1 MIDENISN
9 IEPISCKFEACPCLT
24 TSEELS
30 FSVLVLMISSEWT
43 ANNKINM
50 RENLRN
56 RVEAM
61 KQKELCKITSKT
73 KLSHTNLDFPW
84 IDAVQGEYGAWQA

>member
-1 MIDENISN
+1 
-9 IEPISCKFEACPCLT
+9 
-24 TSEELS
+24 
-30 FSVLVLMISSEWT
+30 
-43 ANNKINM
+43 M